1 MLREN
6 NLNKLIAALERRGSP
21 FDVITVDTTGQLVP
35 EVSPDG
41 PVMVSGATRMATIA
55 AARGWS
61 PGSFLNENFRFDL
74 WLAELGSDLLNS
86 DATVCRLGEVQIT
99 APRFLR
105 PVEDSKAFDG
115 KVFDRAGLDELKTA
129 HPDLADCFVATS
141 VARTLY
147 REYRL
152 FVVAGEIVT
161 GSLYRQGGQPLQS
174 PDVDP
179 EVVAYGRSILARWQP
194 AEAFVLDVGLSDLGY
209 RVVEFNNI
217 NGCGFYAAD
226 VDRYV
231 EAIESSFS

>member
-1 MLREN
+1 MVRIHVQPLWRRANRTGLEPCASGGNSPDRLQDIGHTCSVHWVLQRGVLREN

-99 APRFLR
+99 APRFLSLIHISEPTR
-105 PVEDSKAFDG
+105 P
-115 KVFDRAGLDELKTA
+115 
-129 HPDLADCFVATS
+129 
-141 VARTLY
+141 Y
-147 REYRL
+147 
-152 FVVAGEIVT
+152 
-161 GSLYRQGGQPLQS
+161 
-174 PDVDP
+174 
-179 EVVAYGRSILARWQP
+179 
-194 AEAFVLDVGLSDLGY
+194 
-209 RVVEFNNI
+209 
-217 NGCGFYAAD
+217 
-226 VDRYV
+226 
-231 EAIESSFS
+231 